1 MEEAKSVE
9 EAAAP
14 AEEPAETAPEEPAE
28 ESMEPMEPME
38 PPPQPKTV
46 RMRRNAQ
53 PRRPRANADVVLP
66 EVNDRFWADLLRTQ
80 RDAERATRLQ
90 RMADFNLL

>member
-28 ESMEPMEPME
+28 ESME